1 MWFYRIREQVTPV
14 SRAQQKEKTRRAII
28 DAAFAQLSPDK
39 GFSSL
44 SLREV
49 AREAGIAPTSFYRH
63 FADMD
68 ELGLTLVDEAGLM
81 LRQLL
86 RQARNRIEKN
96 GSVIRTSIETFM
108 EFVVGNSNVFRLLL
122 RERSGTSAAFRRA
135 VAREIQHFCAELAD
149 YLRKETAC
157 PDEYA
162 QMQAEA
168 MVTLVFHAGADALD
182 ARPETRVQITLRTIL
197 QLRWLAH
204 GAAGYG
210 RRPKD

>member
-1 MWFYRIREQVTPV
+1 M

-182 ARPETRVQITLRTIL
+182 ASPETRVQITLRTIL

-204 GAAGYG
+204 GAAG
-210 RRPKD
+210 